1 VNDNLKK
8 MLIGGAAGIFVV
20 FIIAVV
26 GWRSASTARS
36 DLAKL
41 EADTAEKRS
50 AGVKASAGARDE
62 MRKSIEKRLDDLE
75 HKVDKLLRDVASL
88 QVVKDDASKH
98 ADKLH
103 ALAEKKIEN
112 EVKLLADK
120 IKTNDEALQQKL
132 AEEMK
137 AVKKARTEE
146 RKWLMDHVKN
156 AVKYGTTE

>member
-1 VNDNLKK
+1 MNDNLKK

-41 EADTAEKRS
+41 EADTTEKRS
-50 AGVKASAGARDE
+50 AGLKASADARDE
-62 MRKSIEKRLDDLE
+62 VKKDIEKRLDDLE

-112 EVKLLADK
+112 EIKLLADK

-132 AEEMK
+132 AEEKK
-137 AVKKARTEE
+137 AVKEARTEE